1 MTIQQ
6 VSARTFK
13 NAVIYRLSCEDTI
26 RLDTT
31 PDQVFLSEGQ
41 AKQWMVANNVR
52 DAKWQGYTTLHLPNM
67 QYVSD

>member
-13 NAVIYRLSCEDTI
+13 NAVIYRLSCE
-26 RLDTT
+26 DTT